1 MDAATPLATVA
12 VFCDGRIVNV
22 IGDIAAIRHPL
33 PRPQDVTPP
42 EQFPDALEQVER
54 ARAQE
59 AMSLEAASDGL
70 EADPLLV
77 ALSDAR
83 ARRRAAEAE
92 VRRLL
97 AYGRAF
103 HGSRP
108 YRLED
113 LAEASGMTPSGVRTA
128 FGEAELDFV
137 TEQVGRAP
145 DARTARRPKDSAT
158 DGR

>member
-1 MDAATPLATVA
+1 MD
-12 VFCDGRIVNV
+12 V

-42 EQFPDALEQVER
+42 ELFPDALEQAER

-59 AMSLEAASDGL
+59 AVGLGAATDGL

-92 VRRLL
+92 IRRLL

-108 YRLED
+108 YKLED

-128 FGEAELDFV
+128 FGEAEVDFV
-137 TEQVGRAP
+137 TEQVGRSP
-145 DARTARRPKDSAT
+145 DARTARRSKDGAT
-158 DGR
+158 GGR